1 MTSKQRKSTTKGKKL
16 KSALN
21 HEQWLARLDSLN
33 PEELFKL
40 AHDLHLFLFYW
51 MGEPTEQAISNIQRL
66 FPILDEF
73 VDFKI
78 VLQRLEIVDSFERSD
93 FFGVHISVFFPELT
107 EIRNALL
114 ARIASLPPGVDKA
127 EGWLKPIVQE
137 AKANSELE
145 AVIYFVSR
153 GHKDVIDVTSL
164 RNAWHSAI
172 CHDIERGMPIGKV
185 ADDVL
190 ERARSQTISLAEA
203 AEVLRF
209 GLSQSLPRF
218 FGFRDEEEDFI
229 DATMFRAVEWL
240 GITGF
245 DAWLES
251 FASELSFPPEPGYDR
266 ISIGWWLFHWCR
278 SDLALNM
285 AEKPG
290 LAAQLWA
297 LTNGE
302 MEREK
307 PWRIFWSADDK
318 PRARDYIPLAGI
330 VLFVCHRIESGNIRE
345 STLRYATD
353 LLVQTQMRSGA
364 WPLYADSSE
373 PEILATC
380 MAIYGLAL
388 HKPEGWRQMAALG
401 ADWLRTQQDPQGLW
415 YIQGGPTV
423 MLTVLVLDALAL
435 ADGDEEITFNIRNG
449 RRKAYVRKE
458 TKSDLINQ
466 IAQIGPIYNYE
477 NEEWF
482 EPTLPTMISKSLVES
497 HKDIRP
503 VLAIVVATE
512 TELRQALHILEPLP
526 RQRRIWKV
534 SHNYDTYYIG
544 RMGVYNSVLMLSSA
558 GSEGPTGSTLS
569 VDAVI
574 REWEPRAILYVGIAF
589 GASRKKQLPADVLVS
604 EQLIPYEFQRI
615 GKTPIFRNPIPPSS
629 AALVNRFRNALG
641 WTFYRPDKSGCK
653 MHVGPVLS
661 GQKLLDQSDFK
672 DALLDQYPN
681 AIGGE
686 MEGSGL
692 WSAAQRARKEW
703 ILVKGVCDWADGAKN
718 DDYQAMAAASAF
730 SLCKYVF
737 SDAHALDGL

>member
-1 MTSKQRKSTTKGKKL
+1 MTSKQRKSPTKEIKL
-16 KSALN
+16 NSALN
-21 HEQWLARLDSLN
+21 HEQWQARIESLS
-33 PEELFKL
+33 PDEVFKL
-40 AHDLHLFLFYW
+40 AQDLHLFLFYW
-51 MGEPTEQAISNIQRL
+51 MGEPTEQAISDVQRL

-78 VLQRLEIVDSFERSD
+78 VLQRLEIIDSFKRSEH
-93 FFGVHISVFFPELT
+93 FGVHISTFFPELT
-107 EIRNALL
+107 KIRNALL
-114 ARIASLPPGVDKA
+114 ARIALLPPGVDKA
-127 EGWLKPIVQE
+127 EGWLRSIVQE
-137 AKANSELE
+137 AKANSDLE

-172 CHDIERGMPIGKV
+172 CLDIERGMPVGKV

-209 GLSQSLPRF
+209 SQLLPRF
-218 FGFRDEEEDFI
+218 FSFRDEEEDFI
-229 DATMFRAVEWL
+229 DATLFRAVEWL

-245 DAWLES
+245 DAWLKS
-251 FASELSFPPEPGYDR
+251 FASELSSPPEPGYNR
-266 ISIGWWLFHWCR
+266 ISIGWWLFHWFR

-290 LAAQLWA
+290 LEAQLWA

-302 MEREK
+302 IEREK
-307 PWRIFWSADDK
+307 PWRIFWSTDNK
-318 PRARDYIPLAGI
+318 PRTRDYIPLAGI
-330 VLFVCHRIESGNIRE
+330 VLFVCRRIESGNIRE
-345 STLRYATD
+345 STMKYATD
-353 LLVQTQMRSGA
+353 LLAQTQMRSGA
-364 WPLYADSSE
+364 WPLYTDSSE

-388 HKPEGWRQMAALG
+388 NKPEGWRQMAARG
-401 ADWLRTQQDPQGLW
+401 ANWLRTQQNPQGFW
-415 YIQGGPTV
+415 HIEGGPPV

-435 ADGDEEITFNIRNG
+435 ADGDEDITFKIAND
-449 RRKAYVRKE
+449 RRKAYARKE
-458 TKSDLINQ
+458 TESDSINQ
-466 IAQIGPIYNYE
+466 IALIGPVYNYE
-477 NEEWF
+477 NEEWL
-482 EPTLPTMISKSLVES
+482 EPTLPSMISKSLVES
-497 HKDIRP
+497 HKAIKPD
-503 VLAIVVATE
+503 LAIVVATV
-512 TELRQALHILEPLP
+512 TELRQALHVMEPLP
-526 RQRRIWKV
+526 KLRRIWKV

-544 RMGVYNSVLMLSSA
+544 RVGVHSSVLMLSSA

-589 GASRKKQLPADVLVS
+589 GTSRKKHLPADVIVS
-604 EQLIPYEFQRI
+604 EQLIPYELQRI

-629 AALVNRFRNALG
+629 ASLVNRFRNALG
-641 WTFYRPDKSGCK
+641 WTFYRPDNSRCK

-672 DALLDQYPN
+672 EALLDQYPN

-703 ILVKGVCDWADGAKN
+703 ILVKGVCDWADGGKN